1 VVGAITLTSQN
12 LTGLRP
18 QAYEHPSDRV
28 ALDALQRTIGLEKI
42 VGKLSEWGFERLLRV
57 ELTGSYLRATPDS
70 FPELDEVLTTACKTL
85 DLPSKP
91 DLYIAGGSQIDA
103 LTAGVEHPLIVL
115 FSAAVELLTPEELLF
130 VIAREVGHIKS
141 SHVLY
146 RQIAR
151 FLPVVAEIVEAMTLG
166 AGMMLSVGV
175 QIALMRWQR
184 MSEFTADR
192 AGLLG
197 CQNTD
202 IALRTMMKL
211 AGLPSKYFHAINP
224 EDFIK
229 QAKEFQAMDA
239 DKLTLLAKWM
249 STVGET
255 RPWTVMRAQQLLQ
268 WVDTGGYAD
277 VLRAPQRIPYQPPAG
292 VRGFCNQ
299 CGLPLKGTERFCPGC
314 GQTLL
319 QTQAANH

>member
-1 VVGAITLTSQN
+1 VQ
-12 LTGLRP
+12 
-18 QAYEHPSDRV
+18 
-28 ALDALQRTIGLEKI
+28 
-42 VGKLSEWGFERLLRV
+42 
-57 ELTGSYLRATPDS
+57 LTGSYLRATADS
-70 FPELDEVLTTACKTL
+70 FPELAEVLATACKTL

-91 DLYIAGGSQIDA
+91 DLYIAGGGQINA
-103 LTAGVEHPLIVL
+103 FTAGIERPLIVL
-115 FSAAVELLTPEELLF
+115 NSAAVELLTPEELLF
-130 VIAREVGHIKS
+130 VIAHEVGHIKS
-141 SHVLY
+141 NHVLY
-146 RQIAR
+146 YQIAS
-151 FLPVVAEIVEAMTLG
+151 FLPMVAEIIGSVTMGLG
-166 AGMMLSVGV
+166 ELLSVGV
-175 QIALMRWQR
+175 QVALMRWQR

-229 QAKEFQAMDA
+229 QAREFQAMDA

-255 RPWTVMRAQQLLQ
+255 HPWTVMRAQELLQ
-268 WVDTGGYAD
+268 WVDTGGYEE

-319 QTQAANH
+319 QAQAANH